1 MNDKKITY
9 RQNTMDAYTSEYTM
23 VKDIVRSEIYTF
35 LNSLT
40 FDDLCKILFDK
51 LFITLT
57 EKEQNDIQTLLK
69 LNGGNYKKVIKYML
83 RKALE

>member
-69 LNGGNYKKVIKYML
+69 LNGGNYNKVIKYML